1 MRIDVEA
8 AARLL
13 EGQDDILILSHGHP
27 DGDTLGCGFALC
39 RGLQKLNKRARV
51 ECADEIPDK
60 YSYLWREVERPD
72 FAPRFIVAVDVAD
85 TKLLGKAF
93 ESRYAD
99 QIDLCIDHHGSNIL
113 YAERTL
119 LDASAGATC
128 EVIFEV
134 LKALHVEMDAQIA
147 DCIYTG
153 LSTDTGCFRYS
164 NATARTHRI
173 AAEMIDCG
181 ADAAIINQVM
191 FETKTRT
198 YAALERLAL
207 DSLEMYFDG
216 RAALVTVTQEMY
228 RLSGSD
234 ESECDPIA
242 SLPRQIEGVLVGAML
257 REKVDGTFKV
267 SIRTHRPVDAAALC
281 KRMNGGGH
289 PRAAGCQLGGPLE
302 RAKEELLSN
311 IKAVL
316 EA

>member
-1 MRIDVEA
+1 MRIDGKA

-13 EGQDDILILSHGHP
+13 EGQDDLLILTHGHP

-39 RGLQKLNKRARV
+39 RGLQKCGKHARV
-51 ECADEIPDK
+51 ECADEIPGK
-60 YSYLWREVERPD
+60 YSYLWREVKREE
-72 FAPRFIVAVDVAD
+72 FTPRFIVAVDVAD
-85 TKLLGKAF
+85 PKLLGKEMEA
-93 ESRYAD
+93 RYAEHVG
-99 QIDLCIDHHGSNIL
+99 LCIDHHGSNTL
-113 YAERTL
+113 YAAHTL
-119 LDASAGATC
+119 LDASAGAAC

-134 LKALHVEMDAQIA
+134 LRALQVEIDAQIA

-173 AAEMIDCG
+173 AADMIDCG
-181 ADAAIINQVM
+181 ADASIINQVM

-207 DSLEMYFDG
+207 DSLETYYGG
-216 RAALVTVTQEMY
+216 RAALVMVTQEMY

-257 REKVDGTFKV
+257 REKVDGTFKA
-267 SIRTHRPVDAAALC
+267 SIRTHRPVDAAELC
-281 KRMNGGGH
+281 RRMGGGGH
-289 PRAAGCQLGGPLE
+289 PRAAGCQLEGPLE
-302 RAKEELLSN
+302 HAKEELLSN

>member
-1 MRIDVEA
+1 MQIDVKA

-13 EGQDDILILSHGHP
+13 ESQDDILILSHGHP

-39 RGLQKLNKRARV
+39 RGLQRLGKRARV
-51 ECADEIPDK
+51 ECADPIPEK
-60 YSYLWREVERPD
+60 YGYLWQEVAEQP
-72 FAPRFIVAVDVAD
+72 FAPRLIVAVDVAD
-85 TKLLGKAF
+85 PKLLGKPA
-93 ESRYAD
+93 EDAYAGR
-99 QIDLCIDHHGSNIL
+99 IDLCIDHHGSNTL
-113 YAERTL
+113 FARQTL
-119 LDASAGATC
+119 LDASAGAAC
-128 EVIFEV
+128 EVIFAV
-134 LKALHVEMDAQIA
+134 LRELRAEIDAQIA

-164 NATARTHRI
+164 NTTARTHRI

-207 DSLEMYFDG
+207 DSLALYENG

-228 RLSGSD
+228 RLSGAD

-242 SLPRQIEGVLVGAML
+242 SLPRQIEGVLIGVML
-257 REKVDGTFKV
+257 REKADGTFKASV
-267 SIRTHRPVDAAALC
+267 RTHRPVDAAALC
-281 KRMNGGGH
+281 RRMGGGGH
-289 PRAAGCQLGGPLE
+289 PRAAGCQLEGPLE
-302 RAKEELLSN
+302 RAKAELLRN
-311 IKAVL
+311 IEAVL